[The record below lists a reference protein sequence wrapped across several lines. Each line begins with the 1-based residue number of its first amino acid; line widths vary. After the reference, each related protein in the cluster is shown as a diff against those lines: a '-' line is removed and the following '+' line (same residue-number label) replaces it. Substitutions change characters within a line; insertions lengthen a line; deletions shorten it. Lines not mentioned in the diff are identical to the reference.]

1 MKKINQRIK
10 EIETALRDILNRMEI
25 NGESNCFVA
34 LGDKKDNS
42 ASNPRTPLT
51 TSTNNVSVSINKV
64 IFRFKQILLFKKVEK
79 HLNCVRLV

>member
-1 MKKINQRIK
+1 
-10 EIETALRDILNRMEI
+10 MEI

-42 ASNPRTPLT
+42 ASNLRTPLT
-51 TSTNNVSVSINKV
+51 TSTKNVSVSINKV